1 MLETFLSVIHVI
13 VALFMIF
20 VVLVQGGNQGGV
32 SAALGGG
39 SNAGSAFGASG
50 ATSLLGKLTYSAAV
64 VFMFTTISLTIISG
78 NAGKKGIADQLS
90 NQSATGTPEMTAPTG
105 EIPTPTGDAKAEQP
119 ENGTTKP
126 EVSTPEGVTSPDAN
140 SPASPSSTDG
150 QVSPGGETQGSE
162 APVEQKP

>member
-1 MLETFLSVIHVI
+1 MLETFLSIIHVI
-13 VALFMIF
+13 VAIFMIF
-20 VVLVQGGNQGGV
+20 VVLVQGGNHGGV

-90 NQSATGTPEMTAPTG
+90 NQSATGTSELSAPAGEAKTDETATETATPVETAPVETAPAASSP
-105 EIPTPTGDAKAEQP
+105 EEDQVNLGDNA
-119 ENGTTKP
+119 
-126 EVSTPEGVTSPDAN
+126 
-140 SPASPSSTDG
+140 
-150 QVSPGGETQGSE
+150 QGSDDGVA